1 MNILITMAGIGSR
14 FKKAGYDQPKYMIE
28 VKGKT
33 LFEWSMDSLTAFR
46 DERHIFVVRK
56 DDAAKDFISDMCQ
69 KLGLK
74 SIEII
79 EIENLTRG
87 QAETAMLASS
97 CWREDESL
105 LVYNIDTYV
114 ERGEILP
121 ELIKGDGFIHCFE
134 APGEH
139 WSFVKLDDSGKA
151 VEVRE
156 KTRISNHCSI
166 GAYYFRSCKLYAEL
180 YRNLYEEYGYLE
192 KGERYIAP
200 MYNLLIEQGG
210 KVYIQDILS
219 AKVHVL
225 GTPEEVKM
233 FEERG

>member
-1 MNILITMAGIGSR
+1 MNILITMAGLGSR
-14 FKKAGYDQPKYMIE
+14 FKKAGYNQPKYMIE
-28 VKGKT
+28 VRGKT
-33 LFEWSMDSLTAFR
+33 LFQWSMESLTAFR
-46 DERHIFVVRK
+46 DERHIFVVRRA
-56 DDAAKDFISDMCQ
+56 DGAEDFIREMCQ
-69 KLGLK
+69 KLEIAD
-74 SIEII
+74 IEII

-87 QAETAMLASS
+87 QAETAMLAAF

-114 ERGEILP
+114 EPGELLP

-134 APGEH
+134 ASGDH

-166 GAYYFRSCKLYAEL
+166 GAYYFSSCKLYAEL
-180 YRNLYEEYGYLE
+180 YRKLYDEQGHLE

-200 MYNLLIEQGG
+200 LYNLLLKQG
-210 KVYIQDILS
+210 KDVYIQDIPPV
-219 AKVHVL
+219 KVHVL
-225 GTPEEVKM
+225 GTPEEVQIFSK
-233 FEERG
+233 EG